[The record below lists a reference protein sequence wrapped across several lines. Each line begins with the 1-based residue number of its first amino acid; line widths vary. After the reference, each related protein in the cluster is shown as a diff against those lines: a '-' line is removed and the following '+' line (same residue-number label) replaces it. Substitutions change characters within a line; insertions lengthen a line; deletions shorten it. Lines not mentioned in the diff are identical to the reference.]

1 MKFFSVIVI
10 LVSIGS
16 LTFASDLDGL
26 GYEFEQLEQNLLG
39 VGNRSQYKVVKTS
52 LCTREIQ
59 SCQDTPKTASGVY
72 RIHPEL
78 SSIPSFPVYCDHTV
92 ENGGWTVIHRRFDG
106 KLNFNRN
113 WDDYR
118 RGFGNLQSE
127 YWLGL
132 EKMHQIT
139 RNDNYELLVVMT
151 SFKGTTKSA
160 RYNRFMVGSEFENYK
175 LTVGQF
181 ISGDTDDELSH
192 HDGNMFSTKDRDN
205 DKHEKS
211 CAEIYKNDIL
221 FPPFGNIFSS
231 SNHFQAF
238 WSIDV

>member
-1 MKFFSVIVI
+1 HS
-10 LVSIGS
+10 
-16 LTFASDLDGL
+16 
-26 GYEFEQLEQNLLG
+26 
-39 VGNRSQYKVVKTS
+39 
-52 LCTREIQ
+52 
-59 SCQDTPKTASGVY
+59 
-72 RIHPEL
+72 
-78 SSIPSFPVYCDHTV
+78 V

-113 WDDYR
+113 WDEYR

-139 RNDNYELLVVMT
+139 RNNNYELLVVLT

-181 ISGDTDDELSH
+181 ISGDAGDSLSY
-192 HDGNMFSTKDRDN
+192 HDGLMFSTMDRDN
-205 DKHEKS
+205 DRDKGS
-211 CAEIYKNDIL
+211 CAKTYKGGWWFKDCYRVNL
-221 FPPFGNIFSS
+221 TGEHVEESNSS
-231 SNHFQAF
+231 MSWLSFLDSYVRLKEARML
-238 WSIDV
+238 IRRI